1 MAGFRTQAV
10 RRSRLRPGRSS
21 KECRA
26 IGLPRALFHYVY
38 PQLWPVFFEALGFSV
53 RLSGP
58 TSRSLV
64 ERAGLLSETEN
75 CLPVK
80 MLDAHL
86 DSLSGRV
93 DAVFVPRIL
102 STQVGCLACPKL
114 GALPDVAQAQFG
126 ARFEIVSAEL
136 DERRR
141 PLRRTLIE
149 LGRSLGAGTSMAR
162 EASERALAAREQ
174 AWRAESAP
182 ENAGS
187 PLFLLTGHPYN
198 LYDSYFCGPVCRA
211 LETLGA
217 RAQRLD
223 FGVAVAET
231 GTLHWDV
238 CGKVEQALRRAD
250 PARYAGAIHLASFPC
265 GCDSIAERFYRE
277 AARAAGLPFMTLT
290 LDEHSAATGL
300 ETRVEAFAD
309 SIGVLP

>member
-1 MAGFRTQAV
+1 MTCFRAQAL
-10 RRSRLRPGRSS
+10 RRSRLSKGRPTA
-21 KECRA
+21 ELRA

-38 PQLWPVFFEALGFSV
+38 PQLWPAFFEALGFSV
-53 RLSGP
+53 RLSAP

-86 DSLSGRV
+86 DSLSGQV

-102 STQVGCLACPKL
+102 STQAGCLSCPKL
-114 GALPDVAQAQFG
+114 GALPDVARAQFG
-126 ARFEIVSAEL
+126 ERFEILTAEM

-141 PLRRTLIE
+141 SLRRTLIE
-149 LGRSLGAGTSMAR
+149 LGRSLGAATSLAR

-182 ENAGS
+182 ENPGT

-198 LYDSYFCGPVCRA
+198 LYDPYFCGPVCRA

-217 RAQRLD
+217 RAQRLGFEAD
-223 FGVAVAET
+223 LAED
-231 GTLHWDV
+231 GSLHWDV
-238 CGKVEQALRRAD
+238 CGKVEQALRGAD
-250 PARYAGAIHLASFPC
+250 PGRYAGAIHLASFPC
-265 GCDSIAERFYRE
+265 GCDSIAERFYRA
-277 AARAAGLPFMTLT
+277 AARAAGLPFMTLV

-309 SIGVLP
+309 SIGVLS